1 MVCKLGYKFARIERG
16 RGADYRRLHQPA
28 EGLGEDHQRYSDDPV
43 GSVREGFQ
51 RNGWGREAVNT
62 IWFTLAIQILKL
74 LRWYFNQMSPEERTK
89 FNELLEAWKKQI
101 EEMEMP
107 EPPSLEGR

>member
-1 MVCKLGYKFARIERG
+1 M
-16 RGADYRRLHQPA
+16 
-28 EGLGEDHQRYSDDPV
+28 S
-43 GSVREGFQ
+43 
-51 RNGWGREAVNT
+51 T
-62 IWFTLAIQILKL
+62 IWFTLAIQILKI
-74 LRWYFNQMSPEERTK
+74 LRWYFKQMSPEERTK